1 MLLVLLKTDSYSL
14 LPELYDV
21 FGEENLMKFL
31 DIFAGNTIKVPSKK
45 EFSKAI
51 QKIDIYN
58 RLENKKNSTSA
69 LLLSQEYEVSVEY
82 IRTSHLEI
90 KKLVENTS
98 SAFLN
103 RTR

>member
-1 MLLVLLKTDSYSL
+1 MLLVLLNTDSYSL

-45 EFSKAI
+45 KFASAI

-58 RLENKKNSTSA
+58 RLENKNKPTIISLA
-69 LLLSQEYEVSVEY
+69 QEYEVSEEY
-82 IRTSHLEI
+82 IRLSHLEI
-90 KKLVENTS
+90 KQLVENTS
-98 SAFLN
+98 SVFLN
-103 RTR
+103 KK